1 MADLNKSL
9 AIATKTGKVM
19 FGANSA
25 SKGAM
30 TGKIRLVVAASNCPE
45 KVRENLRHCC
55 KLSKIP
61 FLAYPGT
68 GLELGRVCGKPFVVS
83 TLAIRDPGDS
93 DILEIA
99 VESSV

>member
-1 MADLNKSL
+1 LADLKKAL

-19 FGANSA
+19 FGVNSA
-25 SKGAM
+25 LTSAM
-30 TGKIRLVVAASNCPE
+30 TGKIRLIVAASNCPRE
-45 KVRENLRHCC
+45 VREDLKHSC

-61 FLAYPGT
+61 FLVYPGT
-68 GLELGRVCGKPFVVS
+68 GLELGRVCGKPFAVS
-83 TLAIRDPGDS
+83 TLAIREPGDS